1 MLDHQGRGKKSHG
14 IGQEESSKI
23 QSGSTGC
30 VKLAAKHN
38 TIIQSSI
45 PFVPNQCQKINEFDI
60 IIHVDIHNHI
70 FK

>member
-45 PFVPNQCQKINEFDI
+45 IPFVPNQCTKDT
-60 IIHVDIHNHI
+60 IHVVIHLIN
-70 FK
+70 